1 MKRQH
6 SLRRKGAVLLLIL
19 GLMAMFAISILTY
32 MVVTSNM
39 AETAVNSAKND
50 AVIEIPA
57 QEDVEVA
64 LKDIVL
70 GSNNAR
76 SPIGPFGILENM
88 YGDWK
93 DYDALYDPDAEFSA
107 YISIF
112 PDAGCA
118 VVTPFEDYYGNR
130 LTKDSMTDAQAC
142 AAYMSLFENSGSVL
156 TFQGWAG
163 DDNRQLW
170 RTHVEGTS
178 AFVLDKVITNPSSRL
193 YSAVDGAYWQKH
205 YYVDPA
211 FLTPGVPPIHAT
223 AANQW
228 QCDLWHFKVE
238 LTDDLMRFVENYCG
252 IVDVNTNF
260 NELHP
265 EIRVRLNRP
274 AYSGTGAGGFT
285 PGEAKD
291 ATVPPELL
299 ATAFAPMPP
308 NRLRLPFAFWGNAA
322 APDLRPFQREPGGK
336 LDFRTFWAH
345 LMDVNYDAN
354 QPDSTTGLR
363 YVAENGVN
371 WESYNSIMQGYVDGA
386 YLEPIRMNPAYTAP
400 DHRSLF
406 LAHYGGPM
414 NVSATLPKITPSFH
428 RPTPFLAFTDTT
440 PGFSFLSLYEDFY
453 HDAGVG
459 ADALPIWMTALVRK
473 LTPRPLPYDHW
484 NFTGGNDYLANGPPT
499 GPAGA
504 YLPGD
509 LLAPA
514 ELALRLGNS
523 AQWDVD
529 NDGDGV
535 REGVWVPSGLPIRVN
550 KDGKAYATMFSYT
563 VLDLDGRVNVNTA
576 GNWDQLPNNMREDII
591 RRDLDGNPITDVA
604 QPYSYV
610 DELDELW
617 STLPGSAVG
626 LPFFAADSLDGSFG
640 WRDDSDND
648 VKIAVRGDG
657 RGTSNVLLYEALSS
671 IFDVSA
677 AATSDVTAIASNL
690 LWRRNLSTNNNP
702 TGLADRSGF
711 PGTDAI
717 VWTDAMMSSQPGGND
732 AGGVGVDPLSVEAY
746 TRAMFFRYMDPVF
759 LQPGDP
765 GAQLIYPYRGKTTH
779 DVNILST
786 AVYDFANTAFRS
798 YDPLGAQ
805 VYTYAPRYSD
815 NPYLASQNLLSLQD
829 SPYSLPM
836 LERLLRPWDSDAN
849 ALPTQLVD
857 DLGLNV
863 DLSGNTITENER
875 AKARQSLTTLSS
887 DVPAPSLVFP
897 NNNELLDGDYRGG
910 NYGFVELIRSCVRQE
925 LYKVFRAKGVCFMEP
940 GTDPDGNPISVPTNY
955 WLDSVNKPAFD
966 AKVEEITAYLASMLP
981 PEIMA
986 GEKIDLNALAQKNYW
1001 LDIDDTDPSNIV
1013 AAVDATDRQLHN
1025 YGLVKRMERVRG
1037 LYIVMMTLLYEDMN
1051 ADTLYGESVDPS
1063 IPEMKLANYIEGS
1076 FDLLKFD
1083 KGEKKKAQGLMGQQ
1097 LTATRIAQ
1105 WCVNTIDFADPDAT
1119 MTPFFFDPTPFDG
1132 WWLYDND
1139 WIDSKLAS
1147 GEYCWS
1153 IPFGGANPEPI
1164 LPFLFDPLKGLPSEQ
1179 MFHFFNDAL
1188 NVSEAFVVGDYY
1200 IGPNGDVD
1208 FGPSFIK
1215 PEYDAAGN
1223 LVPGTGVYGPRKRS
1237 DEYIAAWTSREI
1249 EELHDQSSDM
1259 GFRLCWG
1266 MERPDLVLTE
1276 TLSFHDLGIA
1286 DTAYES
1292 DCDSADV
1299 DKVFGG
1305 TDDSFDQV
1313 RRPEGSTYLELY
1325 CTANP
1330 NVPQSREL
1338 YDYIDGMW
1346 KLRISKKT
1354 PIYTDSAGRE
1364 LEMPVWRVAISA
1376 STDARGV
1383 NVKKST
1389 EGLTPGTPEYDEV
1402 VAYNDALEQ
1411 GNKLVYNKRGNSIL
1425 ERLSPTK
1432 SGGADDEYTDDV
1444 SFFSMQPRQFRNYPM
1459 PHNAGAPNEVVNIA
1473 DLDIIQ
1479 KVKGAGDKV
1488 EEIADDKIQGDW
1500 KAFNLRAS
1508 NILGPAVAAKD
1519 DPGVTNEI
1527 ELDRIVW
1534 FTDAQGD
1541 SNNDNGAK
1549 LGTAGKYPDALR
1561 TFANI
1566 DPNIQYLA
1574 PNQYLVVGPEKKRA
1588 IGSFAFNST
1597 SDILGDPRFGVKE
1610 LAGNPIA
1617 LNHIDLE
1624 ALGVPNFNPNAKYM
1638 VVESNI
1644 GNRGLNISEPLW
1656 LGTGDLS
1663 PTSTDHYTMDPYRL
1677 VNADGKVKVID
1688 PTLKPGDPEQPVD
1701 NKLTCAVMD
1710 IPFELPR
1717 AWSVGGRN
1725 DVADVFYDN
1734 KITNYPIVQDELFG
1748 LGTIP
1753 AYKSAFLQRVADP
1766 NRPYHPLMNP
1776 YITVDWNVMDLTIF
1790 TGECMQH
1797 SGVDD
1802 ENKNLF
1808 TTHADYPFSGD
1819 ENKIKLAENR
1829 ALNVDKGDTLS
1840 YNTDAFSSRQWGNI
1854 AQRTFAPGLQGSYRP
1869 SIRPNPWARA
1879 FRGEGDKAGLQDPL
1893 EAPLPPSLP
1902 HDAGVPVIQY
1912 LPTHTL
1918 GIYNDMGPWGL
1929 WQETTPGSGE
1939 WNFNPG
1945 LSGQYKNLDPAY
1957 MTSASSLIYWG
1968 APRVPF
1974 EHLVWNDAPYS
1985 NPMELALVPASS
1997 PGRFGLEFVR
2007 SEGNFDLG
2015 KLYDVRPGRKGS
2027 LGSFGVFGFKDW
2039 YHNGNIKDGADDDEE
2054 WKKLEGKANVMGPY
2068 LNFFASS
2075 KKPGE
2080 SLNLCKALE
2089 FVYVPSLFL
2098 GTKTLPNSNGH
2109 IVSEPVL
2116 SNGGTVL
2123 AGSNPVLISKRR
2135 EPGKININ
2143 TVTKPS
2149 WQAIAPHSERLFVGD
2164 RLPGTPWDDFQ
2175 NGRYPFETNIVG
2187 YETDGTPITE
2197 VVPRNY
2203 TYFQP
2208 SHTLGLWAQVDG
2220 SKAPVPSYTTFLA
2233 QQDCDLAQRNSSD
2246 EDPLF
2251 DNISPATDPSGA
2263 RLYNYSYHTDP
2274 ADPSSPLNTGQT
2286 TDPST
2291 LPSWAEWHEAKTSRN
2306 NLYEATAEM
2315 QRLSGLTTTRSN
2327 VFAVWVTVGYFE
2339 VERCNPGV
2347 NMPQHDPDGNA
2358 ITLANLIDSN
2368 YKWYQYYQ
2376 AIYPDGY
2383 TYGKELGSDFGETER
2398 HRGFSII
2405 DRSVPVDF
2413 RRGNSSNY
2421 KNSILLQ
2428 RVID

>member
-57 QEDVEVA
+57 REDVEVA

-70 GSNNAR
+70 GSNNMR

-130 LTKDSMTDAQAC
+130 LTEASMTDAQDAQAC

-163 DDNRQLW
+163 DDDRQLW

-178 AFVLDKVITNPSSRL
+178 VFVLDKVITNPSSRL
-193 YSAVDGAYWQKH
+193 YSAVAGAYWQKH

-252 IVDVNTNF
+252 IADVNTKF

-354 QPDSTTGLR
+354 QPDSRTGLR

-371 WESYNSIMQGYVDGA
+371 WKSYNSIMQGYADGA

-514 ELALRLGNS
+514 ELARRLGNS

-648 VKIAVRGDG
+648 DVKIAVRGDG

-677 AATSDVTAIASNL
+677 ATTRDVTKIASNL
-690 LWRRNLSTNNNP
+690 LWRRNLSMNNNP

-711 PGTDAI
+711 PGTDEI
-717 VWTDAMMSSQPGGND
+717 DWTDAMMSSQPGGND

-746 TRAMFFRYMDPVF
+746 TRAMFFRYMDPVS
-759 LQPGDP
+759 LQSGDP

-910 NYGFVELIRSCVRQE
+910 NFGFVKLIRACVEKE
-925 LYKVFRAKGVCFMEP
+925 LDKVFTAKGV
-940 GTDPDGNPISVPTNY
+940 SVCAENEGAFV
-955 WLDSVNKPAFD
+955 DKVN
-966 AKVEEITAYLASMLP
+966 EITAYLASMLP

-986 GEKIDLNALAQKNYW
+986 GEKIDLNAMAQKNYW
-1001 LDIDDTDPSNIV
+1001 LDIDDEDPSNIV
-1013 AAVDATDRQLHN
+1013 ATVDSSDRRLHN

-1051 ADTLYGESVDPS
+1051 ADALYGDSVDPVAF
-1063 IPEMKLANYIEGS
+1063 PEMKLADYIEGS
-1076 FDLLKFD
+1076 FDLLKYD
-1083 KGEKKKAQGLMGQQ
+1083 NDELKGLMGRQ
-1097 LTATRIAQ
+1097 LIATRIAQ
-1105 WCVNTIDFADPDAT
+1105 WCVNSIDFADPDAT

-1139 WIDSKLAS
+1139 WIDSLAS
-1147 GEYCWS
+1147 G
-1153 IPFGGANPEPI
+1153 ANPD

-1208 FGPSFIK
+1208 F
-1215 PEYDAAGN
+1215 D
-1223 LVPGTGVYGPRKRS
+1223 GPRKRS
-1237 DEYIAAWTSREI
+1237 DEYIAAWMSQEI
-1249 EELHDQSSDM
+1249 GDLSDQTSDM

-1266 MERPDLVLTE
+1266 MERPDLILTE

-1286 DTAYES
+1286 DTVYAS
-1292 DCDSADV
+1292 DCV
-1299 DKVFGG
+1299 DEHGNKISDKKVVDG
-1305 TDDSFDQV
+1305 DDSFDQV

-1354 PIYTDSAGRE
+1354 PIYTDSEGRE

-1376 STDARGV
+1376 SADARGV
-1383 NVKKST
+1383 NDN
-1389 EGLTPGTPEYDEV
+1389 PDEE
-1402 VAYNDALEQ
+1402 LRK
-1411 GNKLVYNKRGNSIL
+1411 GNKLVYNKRRNSVL

-1432 SGGADDEYTDDV
+1432 SGSPDNDYTDDI

-1488 EEIADDKIQGDW
+1488 EEIDDDKIHGDW

-1519 DPGVTNEI
+1519 DPDLTNEI

-1534 FTDAQGD
+1534 FTDAKGD
-1541 SNNDNGAK
+1541 SNNDGGTK
-1549 LGTAGKYPDALR
+1549 LGTAGKFPDALR
-1561 TFANI
+1561 TFANV
-1566 DPNIQYLA
+1566 DPAIQYLA
-1574 PNQYLVVGPEKKRA
+1574 PNQYLVVGPEMNRA
-1588 IGSFAFNST
+1588 IGSVAFS
-1597 SDILGDPRFGVKE
+1597 SVDPEVDNCRFGVKTPDVNRIN
-1610 LAGNPIA
+1610 LAN
-1617 LNHIDLE
+1617 
-1624 ALGVPNFNPNAKYM
+1624 LGVPNFNPNAKYM

-1656 LGTGDLS
+1656 SGTDPS
-1663 PTSTDHYTMDPYRL
+1663 MDPYRL
-1677 VNADGKVKVID
+1677 VRDDGKVKVID
-1688 PTLKPGDPEQPVD
+1688 PTLKPGDVD

-1717 AWSVGGRN
+1717 DWSTGGRD
-1725 DVADVFYDN
+1725 DVAGVFYDN
-1734 KITNYPIVQDELFG
+1734 KIANYPIVQDELFG

-1790 TGECMQH
+1790 TGECVEI
-1797 SGVDD
+1797 GGIDV
-1802 ENKNLF
+1802 ENANTF
-1808 TTHADYPFSGD
+1808 TTHADYPFKGD
-1819 ENKIKLAENR
+1819 ENKIKLAANR
-1829 ALNVDKGDTLS
+1829 ALNVDKDDILS

-1879 FRGEGDKAGLQDPL
+1879 FRGEGDRAGLQ
-1893 EAPLPPSLP
+1893 APVSTPATS
-1902 HDAGVPVIQY
+1902 PVIQR

-2068 LNFFASS
+2068 LNFFGSS

-2116 SNGGTVL
+2116 ANDGTVL

-2175 NGRYPFETNIVG
+2175 NGRYPFETIIVG

-2197 VVPRNY
+2197 VVPRDY

-2263 RLYNYSYHTDP
+2263 RLYDYSYHTDP

-2347 NMPQHDPDGNA
+2347 NMPQYDPDGNA
-2358 ITLANLIDSN
+2358 ITLENLTKSS

-2383 TYGKELGSDFGETER
+2383 TYGKELGSEFGETER

>member
-1 MKRQH
+1 MKRQN
-6 SLRRKGAVLLLIL
+6 SSRRKGAVLLLIL

-50 AVIEIPA
+50 AVVEIPA

-70 GSNNAR
+70 GSNNMR

-93 DYDALYDPDAEFSA
+93 EYYGYVENSYTQFQA
-107 YISIF
+107 YVCIF
-112 PDAGCA
+112 PESGCA
-118 VVTPFEDYYGNR
+118 VVTPYTDLNGNI
-130 LTKDSMTDAQAC
+130 LQTMLDVDARASV
-142 AAYMSLFENSGSVL
+142 MSLFENSGAVL
-156 TFQGWAG
+156 TFEAWDE
-163 DDNRQLW
+163 DDTGFW
-170 RTHVEGTS
+170 RSYVEGTS
-178 AFVLDKVITNPSSRL
+178 AFVLEKVITNPSKIA
-193 YSAVDGAYWQKH
+193 YAGVDGDYWKK
-205 YYVDPA
+205 YYSVEGTVPGDP
-211 FLTPGVPPIHAT
+211 FKLRR
-223 AANQW
+223 
-228 QCDLWHFKVE
+228 CDLWHFKVE
-238 LTDDLMRFVENYCG
+238 LTDDLMRFVKDYCNYHG
-252 IVDVNTNF
+252 AGSVNTVF
-260 NELHP
+260 NENQP
-265 EIRVRLNRP
+265 RVWVRLNRP
-274 AYSGTGAGGFT
+274 AYSGTGAGGFN

-291 ATVPPELL
+291 ATIPPEML
-299 ATAFAPMPP
+299 ATPFAPMPP

-363 YVAENGVN
+363 YVAENDVN
-371 WESYNSIMQGYVDGA
+371 WESYNSIMQGYADGA

-677 AATSDVTAIASNL
+677 ATTRDVTRIASNL

-711 PGTDAI
+711 PDTGAI
-717 VWTDAMMSSQPGGND
+717 TWTDAMMSSQPGSPGSND
-732 AGGVGVDPLSVEAY
+732 VGGVGLNPASMEAY
-746 TRAMFFRYMDPVF
+746 TRAMFFRYMDPVR
-759 LQPGDP
+759 LDSASGDP
-765 GAQLIYPYRGKTTH
+765 SDTLLYPYRGKTTH

-815 NPYLASQNLLSLQD
+815 NPYLASQNLLTLQD

-836 LERLLRPWDSDAN
+836 LERLLRPWDSDSN

-986 GEKIDLNALAQKNYW
+986 GEKIDLNAMAQKNYW
-1001 LDIDDTDPSNIV
+1001 LDIDDKDPSNIV
-1013 AAVDATDRQLHN
+1013 ATVDSSDRRLHN

-1051 ADTLYGESVDPS
+1051 ADALYGDSVDPVAF
-1063 IPEMKLANYIEGS
+1063 PEMKLADYIEGS
-1076 FDLLKFD
+1076 FDLLKYD
-1083 KGEKKKAQGLMGQQ
+1083 NDELKGLMGRQ
-1097 LTATRIAQ
+1097 LIATRIAQ

-1223 LVPGTGVYGPRKRS
+1223 LVPGNGPRKRS
-1237 DEYIAAWTSREI
+1237 DVYIAEWMSQEI
-1249 EELHDQSSDM
+1249 GDLSDQTSDM

-1266 MERPDLVLTE
+1266 MERPDLILTE

-1286 DTAYES
+1286 DTVYAS
-1292 DCDSADV
+1292 DCV
-1299 DKVFGG
+1299 DEHGNKISDKKVVDG
-1305 TDDSFDQV
+1305 DDSFDQV

-1346 KLRISKKT
+1346 QLRLTKTT
-1354 PIYTDSAGRE
+1354 PIYTDSDGRE
-1364 LEMPVWRVAISA
+1364 LTMPVWRVAISA
-1376 STDARGV
+1376 SADARGV
-1383 NVKKST
+1383 NDN
-1389 EGLTPGTPEYDEV
+1389 PDEE
-1402 VAYNDALEQ
+1402 LRK
-1411 GNKLVYNKRGNSIL
+1411 GNKLVYNKRRNSVL

-1432 SGGADDEYTDDV
+1432 SGSPDNDYTDDI

-1459 PHNAGAPNEVVNIA
+1459 PYNAGVPNEIVNIS

-1479 KVKGAGDKV
+1479 KVKGTGDKV
-1488 EEIADDKIQGDW
+1488 EEIADGKIHGDW
-1500 KAFNLRAS
+1500 KAFNLRSS

-1519 DPGVTNEI
+1519 DPDLTNEI

-1534 FTDAQGD
+1534 FNFGEGGD
-1541 SNNDNGAK
+1541 SENEDGTK

-1561 TFANI
+1561 TFVNVENA
-1566 DPNIQYLA
+1566 IQYLA

-1597 SDILGDPRFGVKE
+1597 LDILGGHPRFGVKE
-1610 LAGNPIA
+1610 LAGNPVD
-1617 LNHIDLE
+1617 LNRIDLE
-1624 ALGVPNFNPNAKYM
+1624 ALGVPTKFSANAKYI

-1644 GNRGLNISEPLW
+1644 GRRGLNISEPLW
-1656 LGTGDLS
+1656 LGS
-1663 PTSTDHYTMDPYRL
+1663 NPSMDPYRL
-1677 VNADGKVKVID
+1677 VRDDGKVKVID
-1688 PTLKPGDPEQPVD
+1688 PTLKPGDPEVDVD

-1717 AWSVGGRN
+1717 DWSTGGRD
-1725 DVADVFYDN
+1725 DVAGVFYDN
-1734 KITNYPIVQDELFG
+1734 KIANYPIVQDELFG

-1790 TGECMQH
+1790 TGECVEI
-1797 SGVDD
+1797 GGIDV
-1802 ENKNLF
+1802 ENANTF
-1808 TTHADYPFSGD
+1808 TTHADYPFKGD
-1819 ENKIKLAENR
+1819 ENKIKLAANR
-1829 ALNVDKGDTLS
+1829 ALNVDKDDILS

-1879 FRGEGDKAGLQDPL
+1879 FRGEGDRAGLQ
-1893 EAPLPPSLP
+1893 APVSTPATS
-1902 HDAGVPVIQY
+1902 PVIQR

-1918 GIYNDMGPWGL
+1918 GIYNDMGPWGF

-2068 LNFFASS
+2068 LNFFGSS

-2116 SNGGTVL
+2116 ANDGTVL

-2175 NGRYPFETNIVG
+2175 NGRYPFETSIVG
-2187 YETDGTPITE
+2187 YETDGTPITK
-2197 VVPRNY
+2197 VVPRGY

-2233 QQDCDLAQRNSSD
+2233 QQDCDLAERNSSD

-2263 RLYNYSYHTDP
+2263 RLYDYSYHTDP

-2347 NMPQHDPDGNA
+2347 NMPQYDPDGSA
-2358 ITLANLIDSN
+2358 ITLENLTNSS

-2383 TYGKELGSDFGETER
+2383 TYGKELGSEFGETER

>member
-1 MKRQH
+1 MKRQN
-6 SLRRKGAVLLLIL
+6 SSRRKGAVLLLIL

-39 AETAVNSAKND
+39 AETAVNSAKVD
-50 AVIEIPA
+50 AIVEIPA
-57 QEDVEVA
+57 KEDVDLA
-64 LKDIVL
+64 LKNIIL
-70 GSNNAR
+70 GSDNVRN
-76 SPIGPFGILENM
+76 PIGPFGILENM

-93 DYDALYDPDAEFSA
+93 EYSGYFENSDTEFEA
-107 YISIF
+107 YVNIF
-112 PDAGCA
+112 PDSGCA
-118 VVTPFEDYYGNR
+118 VIVPRTDLNGNI
-130 LTKDSMTDAQAC
+130 LQTMLDVDARASV
-142 AAYMSLFENSGSVL
+142 MSLFENSGAVL
-156 TFQGWAG
+156 TFGAWDE
-163 DDNRQLW
+163 DDTGFW
-170 RTHVEGTS
+170 RSYVEGTS
-178 AFVLDKVITNPSSRL
+178 AFVLEKVITNPSKIA
-193 YSAVDGAYWQKH
+193 YAGVDGGDYWKK
-205 YYVDPA
+205 YYSVEGTVPGDP
-211 FLTPGVPPIHAT
+211 FKL
-223 AANQW
+223 W
-228 QCDLWHFKVE
+228 RCDLWHFKVE
-238 LTDDLMRFVENYCG
+238 LTDDLMRFVKDYCNYHG
-252 IVDVNTNF
+252 AGSVNTVF
-260 NELHP
+260 NENQP
-265 EIRVRLNRP
+265 RVWVRLNRP

-291 ATVPPELL
+291 ATIPPEML
-299 ATAFAPMPP
+299 ATPFAPM
-308 NRLRLPFAFWGNAA
+308 LRLPFAFWGNAA

-354 QPDSTTGLR
+354 LPDATSGLR
-363 YVAENGVN
+363 YVAEVSGG
-371 WESYNSIMQGYVDGA
+371 WQSYNSIMDGDGHFDENGNPV
-386 YLEPIRMNPAYTAP
+386 LHPVLHPIRMNPAYTAP

-414 NVSATLPKITPSFH
+414 NVSATLPRIVPSFH

-440 PGFSFLSLYEDFY
+440 QGFSLSSYEDFY

-459 ADALPIWMTALVRK
+459 ADALPVWMTALIRK

-484 NFTGGNDYLANGPPT
+484 NFTGGNDDLANRPPT

-509 LLAPA
+509 LLSPA
-514 ELALRLGNS
+514 DIAFRLGNS

-576 GNWDQLPNNMREDII
+576 GNWDQLPNNMLTNIGRWDSSGAYYEDS
-591 RRDLDGNPITDVA
+591 A

-610 DELDELW
+610 DELDKLW
-617 STLPGSAVG
+617 EDLVLNPRPPMPPDYPPGSVPG
-626 LPFFAADSLDGSFG
+626 RPFFAADSLDGSFG
-640 WRDDSDND
+640 WRDDSDVKG

-671 IFDVSA
+671 IFVSA
-677 AATSDVTAIASNL
+677 SPSDITTIASNL
-690 LWRRNLSTNNNP
+690 LWRRNLPMTHSSGIVDKS
-702 TGLADRSGF
+702 GL
-711 PGTDAI
+711 
-717 VWTDAMMSSQPGGND
+717 VWTDTKMDSQPGSND
-732 AGGVGVDPLSVEAY
+732 LNRLGGDDDSIG
-746 TRAMFFRYMDPVF
+746 TRAAFFRYIDPVR
-759 LQPGDP
+759 LEPNAYENLKPKGDTSATL
-765 GAQLIYPYRGKTTH
+765 GEAKMVYPYRGKTT
-779 DVNILST
+779 LSMGHLVSS
-786 AVYDFANTAFRS
+786 AVYDYANTAFRS

-815 NPYLASQNLLSLQD
+815 NPYLAYQNLVTLQD

-836 LERLLRPWDSDAN
+836 LDRLLRPWDSDAN

-857 DLGLNV
+857 DLRLNV
-863 DLSGNTITENER
+863 DLYGNNVTEDER
-875 AKARQSLTTLSS
+875 AIARQTLTTLSS
-887 DVPAPSLVFP
+887 DVPSPSLVFP
-897 NNNELLDGDYRGG
+897 NNNELQEGEYRGG
-910 NYGFVELIRSCVRQE
+910 RGRFGFANLIRDCVEQE
-925 LYKVFRAKGVCFMEP
+925 LDKVFVAKGITVHQRNLGAF
-940 GTDPDGNPISVPTNY
+940 N
-955 WLDSVNKPAFD
+955 NKVD
-966 AKVEEITAYLASMLP
+966 EITAYLVAMLP

-1001 LDIDDTDPSNIV
+1001 LDIDDRKPDLPVTAGDDWKDGDLVPK
-1013 AAVDATDRQLHN
+1013 DRRLHN

-1037 LYIVMMTLLYEDMN
+1037 LYIVIMTLLYEDMN
-1051 ADTLYGESVDPS
+1051 ADTLYSDPAD
-1063 IPEMKLANYIEGS
+1063 PARKLADYIEGS
-1076 FDLLKFD
+1076 FDLLKYD
-1083 KGEKKKAQGLMGQQ
+1083 NDELKGLMGRQ
-1097 LTATRIAQ
+1097 LIATRIAQ
-1105 WCVNTIDFADPDAT
+1105 WCVNSIDFADPDAT

-1132 WWLYDND
+1132 WWFYSND
-1139 WIDSKLAS
+1139 WIDSQV
-1147 GEYCWS
+1147 GGVYCWS
-1153 IPFGGANPEPI
+1153 TPFTGAGGANPEPE
-1164 LPFLFDPLKGLPSEQ
+1164 LPFLFDPSSNNGLPSEQ

-1188 NVSEAFVVGDYY
+1188 NVSEAFVPGAHYV
-1200 IGPNGDVD
+1200 GPNGVVN
-1208 FGPSFIK
+1208 FG
-1215 PEYDAAGN
+1215 G
-1223 LVPGTGVYGPRKRS
+1223 PGGYTQKRS
-1237 DEYIAAWTSREI
+1237 DLYIAEWMSQEI
-1249 EELHDQSSDM
+1249 GDLSDQTSDM

-1286 DTAYES
+1286 DTEYAS
-1292 DCDSADV
+1292 DCVDRLGNSEADQKIPPLPTPPPPSGSLE
-1299 DKVFGG
+1299 DEEYKRN
-1305 TDDSFDQV
+1305 TFDQV

-1338 YDYIDGMW
+1338 YDYVDGMW
-1346 KLRISKKT
+1346 QLRLTKKT
-1354 PIYTDSAGRE
+1354 PIYTDSARPEGRE

-1376 STDARGV
+1376 SADARGV
-1383 NVKKST
+1383 NDN
-1389 EGLTPGTPEYDEV
+1389 PDEE
-1402 VAYNDALEQ
+1402 LRK
-1411 GNKLVYNKRGNSIL
+1411 GNKLVYNKRRNSVL

-1432 SGGADDEYTDDV
+1432 SGSPDNDYTDDI

-1459 PHNAGAPNEVVNIA
+1459 PYNAGVPNEIVSIA
-1473 DLDIIQ
+1473 NLDIIQ

-1488 EEIADDKIQGDW
+1488 EEIADDKIHGDW
-1500 KAFNLRAS
+1500 KAFNLRSS

-1519 DPGVTNEI
+1519 DPDLTNEI

-1534 FTDAQGD
+1534 FNEAMGD
-1541 SNNDNGAK
+1541 SNNDSGTK
-1549 LGTAGKYPDALR
+1549 LGTAGKFPDALR
-1561 TFANI
+1561 TFAKKP
-1566 DPNIQYLA
+1566 DGTDQEYLA
-1574 PNQYLVVGPEKKRA
+1574 PNQYLVVGPEINRA
-1588 IGSFAFNST
+1588 IGSVAFSSVDEHKIDNC
-1597 SDILGDPRFGVKE
+1597 RFGVKTPDVNRIH
-1610 LAGNPIA
+1610 LAN
-1617 LNHIDLE
+1617 
-1624 ALGVPNFNPNAKYM
+1624 LGIPNFNPNAKYM

-1656 LGTGDLS
+1656 SGTDPS
-1663 PTSTDHYTMDPYRL
+1663 MDPYRL
-1677 VNADGKVKVID
+1677 VRADGKIKVID
-1688 PTLKPGDPEQPVD
+1688 PTLKPGDPEVD
-1701 NKLTCAVMD
+1701 VDGKVTCAVMD
-1710 IPFELPR
+1710 IPFELPK
-1717 AWSVGGRN
+1717 AWSENDRRN
-1725 DVADVFYDN
+1725 DVSDDFYNN
-1734 KITNYPIVQDELFG
+1734 KIANYPIVQDELFG

-1790 TGECMQH
+1790 TGECMEFGGIDVQ
-1797 SGVDD
+1797 
-1802 ENKNLF
+1802 NANTF
-1808 TTHADYPFSGD
+1808 TTHPDYPFKGD
-1819 ENKIKLAENR
+1819 ENKIKLAANR
-1829 ALNVDKGDTLS
+1829 ALNVDKDDILS

-1854 AQRTFAPGLQGSYRP
+1854 DQRTFAPGLQGSYRP

-1879 FRGEGDKAGLQDPL
+1879 FKGEGDSAGLQ
-1893 EAPLPPSLP
+1893 APVSTPATS
-1902 HDAGVPVIQY
+1902 PVIQR

-1918 GIYNDMGPWGL
+1918 GMYNDMGPWGSWRADKSGFDEHNTL
-1929 WQETTPGSGE
+1929 PGE
-1939 WNFNPG
+1939 F
-1945 LSGQYKNLDPAY
+1945 KNLNSDY
-1957 MTSASSLIYWG
+1957 LNSVSSPVYWG

-2068 LNFFASS
+2068 LNFFGSS

-2116 SNGGTVL
+2116 ANDGTVL

-2175 NGRYPFETNIVG
+2175 NGRYSIVG
-2187 YETDGTPITE
+2187 YETDGTPITGG
-2197 VVPRNY
+2197 Y

-2208 SHTLGLWAQVDG
+2208 SHTLGLWVQMDG

-2233 QQDCDLAQRNSSD
+2233 QQDCDLAERNSSD

-2251 DNISPATDPSGA
+2251 DNISPATDSSGA
-2263 RLYNYSYHTDP
+2263 RLYDYSYHTDP

-2358 ITLANLIDSN
+2358 ITWANLTNSS